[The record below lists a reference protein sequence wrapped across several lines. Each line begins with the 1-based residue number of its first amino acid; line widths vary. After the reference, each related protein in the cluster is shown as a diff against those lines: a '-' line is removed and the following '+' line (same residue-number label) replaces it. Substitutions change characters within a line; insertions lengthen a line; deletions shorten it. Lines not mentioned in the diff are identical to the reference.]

1 MIKKESF
8 VASFDDMTANLDD
21 RETTLLLHQLKE
33 QIKNKNDAISDLQA
47 ENDRIRVEL
56 KRFCKETLKQE
67 ETALQFEKEN
77 VELTSHI
84 KDLKQEVHERKDS
97 FRDEEEEFEEY
108 GQDLKKELRIVAK
121 NCRSLQSKLKK
132 AEKAICSIPLG
143 DFEKTEA
150 ALELIGQI
158 KQLNAD
164 NILITNSLSN
174 NTRVS

>member
-1 MIKKESF
+1 MTNEELLA
-8 VASFDDMTANLDD
+8 ASFEDTTINLDD
-21 RETTLLLHQLKE
+21 RETTILLRQLKE
-33 QIKNKNDAISDLQA
+33 QIKNKNDVISDLQS
-47 ENDRIRVEL
+47 ENNHIRLEV

-67 ETALQFEKEN
+67 ETALQFKKEN
-77 VELTSHI
+77 IELTSHI

-97 FRDEEEEFEEY
+97 FRDEEEEFEEH

>member
-1 MIKKESF
+1 MINKESF
-8 VASFDDMTANLDD
+8 AASFDDTTANLDD
-21 RETTLLLHQLKE
+21 NETTLLLRQLKA
-33 QIKNKNDAISDLQA
+33 QIKNKNDMISDLKA
-47 ENDRIRVEL
+47 ENNHIRLEV
-56 KRFCKETLKQE
+56 KRFCKETLQQE
-67 ETALQFEKEN
+67 ETALQFKKEN
-77 VELTSHI
+77 MELTSHI

-108 GQDLKKELRIVAK
+108 GQDLKKELCIVAK

-132 AEKAICSIPLG
+132 AEKSICSIPLG

-174 NTRVS
+174 NMRVS

>member
-8 VASFDDMTANLDD
+8 IASVDDTTANLDD
-21 RETTLLLHQLKE
+21 SETTFLLRQLKD

-47 ENDRIRVEL
+47 ENNHIRLEL

-67 ETALQFEKEN
+67 EKALQFEKQN
-77 VELTSHI
+77 IELTSHI
-84 KDLKQEVHERKDS
+84 KDLKPEVHERKDS
-97 FRDEEEEFEEY
+97 FLDEEKEFEEY
-108 GQDLKKELRIVAK
+108 GQDSKKELRIVAK
-121 NCRSLQSKLKK
+121 NCRSLQSRLKK

-158 KQLNAD
+158 KQLNTD

-174 NTRVS
+174 NTLVT